1 MPFVKIQSLNTAAAN
16 CRYYLLTDWLTAPKE
31 TGQYVSIIDYSS
43 RHLVYSGRRQIGS
56 QREAYRLQP
65 SVSFRDQNAKGGV
78 NPEGR
83 KTHIVTTAT

>member
-1 MPFVKIQSLNTAAAN
+1 MPFVKIQSLNTAAA
-16 CRYYLLTDWLTAPKE
+16 TAAATTAPKE
-31 TGQYVSIIDYSS
+31 TGQYVSIIDCSS

-78 NPEGR
+78 NPESPGR
-83 KTHIVTTAT
+83 PTL

>member
-1 MPFVKIQSLNTAAAN
+1 MPFVKIQSLNTAAA
-16 CRYYLLTDWLTAPKE
+16 TAAATTAPKE

-65 SVSFRDQNAKGGV
+65 SVSFRD
-78 NPEGR
+78 
-83 KTHIVTTAT
+83 